1 VSLRSVSGLRPEA
14 GVSFVAR
21 SNSAISVRIARVWT
35 REAGSL
41 SPCSGRLAAAPRFVW
56 YDFCDSRRVP
66 LRSSVP
72 ATNWGYL
79 CPGPCRIRSLL
90 ALPTSLWEPPRRGG
104 LLAAFL
110 IYSIQDH
117 EGCVFYCSIHPPC
130 FVLERMEL
138 QSSDLRKSADIGRA
152 AVCGQFLSCWF

>member
-66 LRSSVP
+66 LRSAVP
-72 ATNWGYL
+72 TNWGYL
-79 CPGPCRIRSLL
+79 CPGPCGIRSLL

-117 EGCVFYCSIHPPC
+117 EGCVFIVPFTPLALYLKEWNCKVQISVR
-130 FVLERMEL
+130 VLT
-138 QSSDLRKSADIGRA
+138 
-152 AVCGQFLSCWF
+152 